1 MSKKVEKLCQACA
14 DGDLRRVTNLISG
27 SIFSQKMDID
37 IQSNDFDGMFGG
49 MTPLMCASM
58 YGQLDVV
65 TYLLKKGA
73 NVNVV
78 QNKGNNTALIYALAN
93 SHLLIAKLLIE
104 ANADVSHRNNNNK
117 TAISIAEEKGYSELL
132 NTIKQKNNTE
142 TKQTIHQIKEILKES
157 KKWGTNNHFPLGK
170 EYPQYDKIRNY
181 GKAIYKEG
189 GVNNL
194 KFVYQ
199 NIKDDGSDLY
209 TYLDLLWNHL
219 DCDNEKDIWLM

>member
-117 TAISIAEEKGYSELL
+117 TA
-132 NTIKQKNNTE
+132 NNCRRE
-142 TKQTIHQIKEILKES
+142 RL
-157 KKWGTNNHFPLGK
+157 F
-170 EYPQYDKIRNY
+170 
-181 GKAIYKEG
+181 
-189 GVNNL
+189 
-194 KFVYQ
+194 
-199 NIKDDGSDLY
+199 
-209 TYLDLLWNHL
+209 
-219 DCDNEKDIWLM
+219 